1 MVKLQTAT
9 VNTMNDNLKAGR
21 HISRQFDQ
29 ELDEIRS
36 RVLKMGGL
44 VESQIDKTLQALL
57 EGESEPIVDVEKL
70 DQKVNE
76 MEMQIDEECTQI
88 LARRQPTAGDLR
100 LIIATTKSVRDLE
113 RIGDEAER
121 VATMV
126 RHALDNE
133 ASLKAFKGLSSLGE
147 HVKELLHDTLNTYAR
162 MNTRSAVKNIRKDQD
177 IDKEYARVVMR
188 LVEYMKKDPD
198 NISDALD
205 VMWAARSLERIGDH
219 CINICENVIYLVEGQ
234 DVRHTDIDSINEQ
247 LA

>member
-1 MVKLQTAT
+1 
-9 VNTMNDNLKAGR
+9 MNDNLKVGK

-44 VESQIDKTLQALL
+44 VESQIDKTLEALRD
-57 EGESEPIVDVEKL
+57 GESDAIVDVEKL

-88 LARRQPTAGDLR
+88 LAKRQPTAGDLR

-162 MNTRSAVKNIRKDQD
+162 MNTRSAVKNIRKDQA
-177 IDKEYARVVMR
+177 IDEEYARVVMR

-198 NISDALD
+198 NIPDALD

-234 DVRHTDIDSINEQ
+234 DVRHSDIDSINQ
-247 LA
+247 KLS

>member
-1 MVKLQTAT
+1 
-9 VNTMNDNLKAGR
+9 MNDDLMVGG

-44 VESQIDKTLQALL
+44 VESQLDKTIEALKD
-57 EGESEPIVDVEKL
+57 GDAESIVDVETL
-70 DQKVNE
+70 DRKVNKL
-76 MEMQIDEECTQI
+76 EMQIDEECTQI
-88 LARRQPTAGDLR
+88 LAKRQPAAGDLR

-121 VATMV
+121 VANMV
-126 RHALDNE
+126 RHALDND
-133 ASLKAFKGLSSLGE
+133 ASVKAFKGLLSLGE
-147 HVKELLHDTLNTYAR
+147 HVKELLHATLDTYAR
-162 MNTRSAVKNIRKDQD
+162 METRSAVKNMRLDTA
-177 IDKEYARVVMR
+177 IDEEYARVVIR
-188 LVEYMKKDPD
+188 LVNFMKKDPD

-234 DVRHTDIDSINEQ
+234 DVRHSSLDNIKKQ
-247 LA
+247 LTN